1 MTGRGVRTSRD
12 DPHMP
17 TQRTAA
23 APHPGSLPTELTPF
37 IGRDTELEELERLLG
52 AGRLLTLTG
61 AGGSGKTRLARELA
75 EREDV
80 SAGGVAWVELAALDD
95 PALIP
100 QHVAKECGI
109 PDEVRGT
116 DTLLAVLRARG
127 GLLVLDNCE
136 HLVDS
141 CAELV
146 DRLLRACP
154 ELRILATS
162 REALGVKGERAW
174 LVPPLSLPSGEAV
187 DPEEAGSFE
196 AVRLFVDR
204 ARDAMPEFTLTPQ
217 NTPAVVAVCR
227 RLDGIPLAIELA
239 AARVRVLPP
248 EQLSQRLGDAFRVLT
263 GGGRTAVPRHRTLR
277 ATMDWSHDLLRDA
290 SKVLFRRQAVFR
302 GGFTL
307 DAAEA
312 VCAGDGVGPA
322 DVLDLVARL
331 VDRSLLTVHEYGG
344 FARYHALE
352 TVRQY
357 ALERLAGS
365 GEEDAVRRR
374 HAGYVLRI
382 VEDAAAHANK
392 PSRRA
397 AFDALFLD
405 MDNVRDALSWSREHD
420 HPAHVRLAGQLG
432 WFWFSVGHWAE
443 ARRWME
449 EALALPAAAEAGVDR
464 ARLLFAVAAVA
475 TLQADV
481 VAARPW
487 LEEAVGLAGRLG
499 DEEIQAYA
507 LNYLGMTFI
516 QQGQPEGGVHCQR
529 AADWFRAHNDDYGL
543 RLALLL
549 LGMVAQM
556 KGDREGAIRI
566 TQEAVDV
573 ARRFG
578 QDRELSVS
586 LQNMA
591 TIHFMQGE
599 FLAAEP
605 FLLEAL
611 EAARRDPSYFF
622 IATTLDGLGEVRL
635 RQGRI
640 QEGGRIFGASE
651 SVRGTIAAQRFAIVR
666 QRLDPFLE
674 EVRAG
679 EHGALFEAAREAGR
693 TLRVEQILAEVLAPP
708 AVDRAAEGDA
718 RVGAGRAPVGHAP
731 RPGHPAPAGPA
742 AAPAP
747 AHPGGADLEVS
758 ALGPLEVVR
767 RGEVLGPQAW
777 AYSKPKELLLLLMLH
792 PAGRT
797 REQVGQALWPG
808 ASAAQVKNS
817 FHVTLHHLRK
827 TLGVQE
833 WVGLDGDRYRLALS
847 LSWTL
852 DADRFD
858 REARAAL
865 KDSNAD
871 SARLRSVLARYRGD
885 LLEGEVVGAWV
896 EEERDR
902 LRRLM
907 VDLGLALG
915 AALEG
920 QGDHADAAEV
930 YHAIAG
936 REELNEEAQRRLMVA
951 WARAGDRVR
960 ALRHYE
966 RLVATLRDVLDADP
980 EPETVRVYESL
991 KTATAV

>member
-1 MTGRGVRTSRD
+1 MSPHRTVV
-12 DPHMP
+12 
-17 TQRTAA
+17 T
-23 APHPGSLPTELTPF
+23 PHPGVLPVELTPF
-37 IGRDTELEELERLLG
+37 IGRSTELEELERLLA

-75 EREDV
+75 ERESV
-80 SAGGVAWVELAALDD
+80 SARVVAWVELAALDD

-100 QHVAKECGI
+100 QHVAKECGV
-109 PDEVRGT
+109 PDEVR
-116 DTLLAVLRARG
+116 DVATLLAVLRAHG
-127 GLLVLDNCE
+127 GLVVLDNCE
-136 HLVDS
+136 HVVDA

-146 DRLLRACP
+146 DTILRGCP

-174 LVPPLSLPSGEAV
+174 LVPPLSLPAEDTADPAV
-187 DPEEAGSFE
+187 AESFE

-204 ARDAMPEFTLTPQ
+204 ARDAIPEFALTPQ
-217 NTPAVVAVCR
+217 TTPAVVAICR

-277 ATMDWSHDLLRDA
+277 ATMDWSHDLLRDG

-312 VCAGDGVGPA
+312 VCAGDEISA
-322 DVLDLVARL
+322 DDVLDLVARL
-331 VDRSLLTVHEYGG
+331 VERSLLTVHEHGG
-344 FARYHALE
+344 SARYHALE

-357 ALERLAGS
+357 ALERLAES
-365 GEEDAVRRR
+365 GEEEQVRRR
-374 HAGYVLRI
+374 HARHVLRA
-382 VEDAAAHANK
+382 VEDAAAHGNK

-397 AFDALFLD
+397 AFDPLFLE
-405 MDNVRDALSWSREHD
+405 MDNIREALAWTREHD
-420 HPAHVRLAGQLG
+420 PPAHVRLAGQLG
-432 WFWFSVGHWAE
+432 WFWFSVGHWTE

-449 EALALPAAAEAGVDR
+449 GALALPAAADAGVDR
-464 ARLLFAVAAVA
+464 ARLLFAVASVA

-481 VAARPW
+481 ATARPW
-487 LEEAVGLAGRLG
+487 LEEAVDLAGRLE
-499 DEEIQAYA
+499 DDEIQAYA
-507 LNYLGMTFI
+507 LNYLGMTYV
-516 QQGQPEGGVHCQR
+516 QQGRPEGRVQCQQ
-529 AADWFRAHNDDYGL
+529 AADWFRAHGDDYGL

-549 LGMVAQM
+549 IGMTAQM
-556 KGDREGAIRI
+556 QGDREAAIRI
-566 TQEAVDV
+566 TAEAVDV

-591 TIHFMQGE
+591 TIHLMQGS
-599 FLAAEP
+599 FGAAEP
-605 FLLEAL
+605 FLMEAL

-651 SVRGTIAAQRFAIVR
+651 AVRDTIAAQRFAFVR
-666 QRLDPFLE
+666 QRLEPLLE
-674 EVRAG
+674 EVRASA
-679 EHGALFEAAREAGR
+679 HRATFEAAHSAGR
-693 TLRVEQILAEVLAPP
+693 ALRVEEILDEVLGPVEAEPGEGALRADAARDRVGDPSGATGPALADATTAPP
-708 AVDRAAEGDA
+708 SSGQN
-718 RVGAGRAPVGHAP
+718 GS
-731 RPGHPAPAGPA
+731 
-742 AAPAP
+742 AAPLT
-747 AHPGGADLEVS
+747 DLEVA
-758 ALGPLEVVR
+758 ALGPLEVVW
-767 RGEVLGPQAW
+767 RGEPLGPQAW
-777 AYSKPKELLLLLMLH
+777 AYAKPKELMLLLMIH

-797 REQVGQALWPG
+797 REQVGRALWPG

-827 TLGVQE
+827 TLGGAE
-833 WVGLDGDRYRLALS
+833 WVTLDGDRYRLAPS
-847 LSWTL
+847 LSWAL

-865 KDSNAD
+865 KDATAD
-871 SARLRSVLARYRGD
+871 AASLRAVLALYRGD
-885 LLEGEVVGAWV
+885 LLEGELVGAWV
-896 EEERDR
+896 DEERDR

-907 VDLGLALG
+907 VDLALALG
-915 AALEG
+915 AALDRM
-920 QGDHADAAEV
+920 GDAAGAAEV
-930 YHAIAG
+930 YQAISG
-936 REELNEEAQRRLMVA
+936 REELNEEAQRRLMLA
-951 WARAGDRVR
+951 WARSGDRVR

-966 RLVATLRDVLDADP
+966 RLVAALRDALDADP

-991 KTATAV
+991 KAASVA